1 MPVPQ
6 ALAAVILGIIL
17 LASGALATEPAGKVI
32 GLQGS
37 AEARDGTHRRPL
49 AAGDPIRNGE
59 SLHTGPGARLQ
70 VQLHNGMELTLTDEA
85 PAAEPAGRVIRLQG
99 SAEAR
104 IGVQSRPLA
113 VGDPIRSGESLR
125 TGSGA
130 RLLVQFSDGMELIL
144 SDGAEMKVA
153 TYEWNAAQAAGAAE
167 LALAQ
172 GSFLLRTGAVGKLPD
187 HPLTVKTPLASV
199 GVRGTQF
206 WGGPL
211 DAPLA
216 VLLIDG
222 RVVVTSPA
230 GSVELGTP
238 GEGTS
243 VSGPGK
249 APMPPSYWGAE
260 RIGRAFATVGFKD

>member
-1 MPVPQ
+1 M
-6 ALAAVILGIIL
+6 AAMVL
-17 LASGALATEPAGKVI
+17 LAPSADAAEAGKVVR
-32 GLQGS
+32 LQGG
-37 AEARDGTHRRPL
+37 AEAREGT
-49 AAGDPIRNGE
+49 A
-59 SLHTGPGARLQ
+59 
-70 VQLHNGMELTLTDEA
+70 
-85 PAAEPAGRVIRLQG
+85 
-99 SAEAR
+99 
-104 IGVQSRPLA
+104 SRALA
-113 VGDPIRSGESLR
+113 VGDPIRAGESLR
-125 TGSGA
+125 TGPGS
-130 RLLVQFSDGMELIL
+130 RLLVRFSDGMELSL
-144 SDGAEMKVA
+144 SDGAEMAVTDFRWDEARA
-153 TYEWNAAQAAGAAE
+153 TGAAE

-216 VLLIDG
+216 VLLIEG
-222 RVVVTSPA
+222 RVVVSSPT

-249 APMPPSYWGAE
+249 APMAPSYWGAE
-260 RIGRAFATVGFKD
+260 RIGRAFATVSFGE